1 MSGKFIALNL
11 HSISSPATS
20 PPSVGVSSL
29 RELDI

>member
-11 HSISSPATS
+11 MAF
-20 PPSVGVSSL
+20 PPLPLPSSVGVRSL